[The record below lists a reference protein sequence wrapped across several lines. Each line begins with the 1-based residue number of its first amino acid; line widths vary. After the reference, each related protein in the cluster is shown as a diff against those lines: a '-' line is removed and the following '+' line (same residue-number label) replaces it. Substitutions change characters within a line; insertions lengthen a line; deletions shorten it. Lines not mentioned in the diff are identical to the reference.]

1 MSNKNLQE
9 QFIQINIDIK
19 NTLYK
24 LHDLCD
30 SFSKKSSKVKK
41 RDIKHGKE
49 IARNIEYILIIN
61 NVIKIDEAKYSD
73 EN

>member
-30 SFSKKSSKVKK
+30 IFSKKSGKVKK
-41 RDIKHGKE
+41 RDIQYGKE

-61 NVIKIDEAKYSD
+61 DVIKTGEAKYSD
-73 EN
+73 ED